1 MILIYYK
8 NAAGELCG
16 YMCPAKGWTLRQ
28 LKEEIGRFNKT
39 CGGGCKAYARLVPNR
54 THQQESEADI

>member
-8 NAAGELCG
+8 NAAGEPCG
-16 YMCPAKGWTLRQ
+16 YTYPAKGWTLRQ

-39 CGGGCKAYARLVPNR
+39 CGGGCRAYAKLLLGRA
-54 THQQESEADI
+54 HK